1 MKEGFYKGW
10 MTTGVMHGWGEL
22 RLNGPGHVIY
32 YSIWVDGIMS
42 ADNVIKTSS
51 FSLPVEDSFYEGPV
65 KEGFYKGG
73 WKNGNMHGKG
83 ELKMSG
89 PGHVTYYATWEN
101 GKMCEEEMIIKT
113 SSLPHT
119 LSKKE

>member
-1 MKEGFYKGW
+1 MATPVASEGSEPVLMQCFHNGPVEGF
-10 MTTGVMHGWGEL
+10 
-22 RLNGPGHVIY
+22 
-32 YSIWVDGIMS
+32 
-42 ADNVIKTSS
+42 
-51 FSLPVEDSFYEGPV
+51 VECSFYEGLV
-65 KEGFYKGG
+65 EEGFYKGG

-89 PGHVTYYATWEN
+89 PGHVTYYATWTN
-101 GKMCEEEMIIKT
+101 GIMCEEEMIIKT